1 MITRELSNS
10 YKELSKR
17 ASFFGKIIAKR
28 CRFNF
33 TKPSMKKLFALLM
46 FAGSIAVSAQPAT
59 TDLNWTPTAKF
70 AKSEHDFGTVAENG
84 KIYTEFSFTNTG
96 KEPIFVK
103 DATAG
108 CGCTTPEWT
117 TAPVLPG
124 KSSSVK
130 VGYNTDGRPG
140 SFSKEVTVNFYS
152 GVNKDNTG
160 SMKLLIK
167 GNVTAKAEQATKTT
181 ETVEPAKAPLNTTSP
196 SKKATTKKA
205 SPSKVSSK
213 GSKQ

>member
-1 MITRELSNS
+1 
-10 YKELSKR
+10 
-17 ASFFGKIIAKR
+17 
-28 CRFNF
+28 
-33 TKPSMKKLFALLM
+33 MKKLLSLLM

-70 AKSEHDFGTVAENG
+70 ATTEHDFGTVAENG
-84 KIYTEFSFTNTG
+84 KIYTEFNFTNTG

-117 TAPVLPG
+117 SAPVLPG

-167 GNVTAKAEQATKTT
+167 GSVTAKTEQATKTD
-181 ETVEPAKAPLNTTSP
+181 EIAAPVKASSKAIAP
-196 SKKATTKKA
+196 SKTTPLKKA
-205 SPSKVSSK
+205 SSTKASSR